1 MTPDRSDT
9 FFPHAAFTAAHL
21 ASLYGLRRIADVG
34 LTWTPELALRYPNVR
49 VTGIAVPGL
58 PGQVV
63 PGYAFGRPIDLAN
76 SNAAARLS
84 RLDPEATAMYVAGPS
99 TQLCGPDGVLN
110 QLTGLLAASP
120 LIVVATDDD
129 AAVNAEFERRGL
141 HSNLVGATQRG
152 EDGDRSGRLIIADRI
167 LARVRETAGPAPA
180 AFRAVA
186 ILIVYNEQ
194 DVIGPTIQKLVD
206 DGVGVYIID
215 NWSTDRTPE
224 IVRQFEGKGLVGME
238 RFPAEPSEVFPFVA
252 LLRRVADLAVELK
265 ADWYIHA
272 DADERR
278 SSPWPGVSLR
288 DAFWLVDRAGFNAID
303 HTVINYRPIDNGFQP
318 GTDYERHFRYF
329 EMGRTGD
336 LLMQVNT
343 WKNVG
348 PVNLDRWAG
357 HQAVFPGRRVF
368 PYKFLVK
375 HYPIRSQEHGEQKVF
390 RERGARWDK
399 RERARGWHI
408 QYDKV
413 RPRQSFLCDPAEL
426 IEDRG
431 ELLRAAFL
439 GEFISGAGLATSRM
453 PRWAAGGAARRQIFV
468 LSRPITRSRPYQV
481 LRRVALAPIKRA
493 RKDR

>member
-1 MTPDRSDT
+1 MTPDRSDMLY
-9 FFPHAAFTAAHL
+9 PHAAFTAARL
-21 ASLYGLRRIADVG
+21 ASLYGLRRIADIG
-34 LTWTPELALRYPNVR
+34 ITWTPELALRYQNVR
-49 VTGIAVPGL
+49 VTGIAAPGL
-58 PGQVV
+58 PGRVP
-63 PGYAFGRPIDLAN
+63 PGYAFGRPIDLAD
-76 SNAAARLS
+76 SNAAARLG
-84 RLDPEATAMYVAGPS
+84 RLDPAATAMYVAGS
-99 TQLCGPDGVLN
+99 AARLCGPDGVLE
-110 QLTGLLAASP
+110 QLAGLVAASP

-129 AAVNAEFERRGL
+129 TAVATELERRGL
-141 HSNLVGATQRG
+141 RPDLVGATPRG

-167 LARVRETAGPAPA
+167 LARVRDAAGPVPA
-180 AFRAVA
+180 DFRAVA

-194 DVIGPTIQKLVD
+194 DVMGPTIQKLVD
-206 DGVGVYIID
+206 EGVGVYIID

-224 IVRQFEGKGLVGME
+224 IVKQFEGKGLVGME
-238 RFPAEPSEVFPFVA
+238 RFPAESSEVFPFVA

-303 HTVINYRPIDNGFQP
+303 HTVINYRPVDNGFQP
-318 GTDYERHFRYF
+318 GTDYERYFRYF
-329 EMGRTGD
+329 EMGRTSD
-336 LLMQVNT
+336 LLIQVKT

-357 HQAVFPGRRVF
+357 HQAAFPGRRVF

-399 RERARGWHI
+399 HELARGWHI
-408 QYDKV
+408 QYDAV
-413 RPRQSFLCDPAEL
+413 RPEQSFLRDPAEL

-431 ELLRAAFL
+431 ESTRADFL
-439 GEFISGAGLATSRM
+439 GEFISSAGLVTNRI
-453 PRWAAGGAARRQIFV
+453 PGWAMGGAARRKIFV
-468 LSRPITRSRPYQV
+468 LSRPITRSRPYQA

-493 RKDR
+493 RRGR